1 MFLEINNKKH
11 MHALILATFFLLNC
25 SLILAQDLKD
35 KPIYVS
41 KPTYIKSEE
50 TKLNQSDKTLEVKKF
65 LTYFHFFLFFLSI
78 HLNLFE
84 LNLPFL
90 FHLIYLEP

>member
-11 MHALILATFFLLNC
+11 MYALILATFFLLNC

-50 TKLNQSDKTLEVKKF
+50 TDRKSVV
-65 LTYFHFFLFFLSI
+65 
-78 HLNLFE
+78 
-84 LNLPFL
+84 
-90 FHLIYLEP
+90 

>member
-50 TKLNQSDKTLEVKKF
+50 TKLNQSDNQSKFQVKDDEN
-65 LTYFHFFLFFLSI
+65 I
-78 HLNLFE
+78 IN
-84 LNLPFL
+84 P
-90 FHLIYLEP
+90 